1 MTKTVLSQ
9 LKLLMIF
16 FCTVFSITNAYSSDL
31 RWDKV
36 YQVPD
41 DEIWQITWKNPYKDG
56 EVRPLYDLKILS
68 GNYTIPNFKWV
79 QVFEEDSLNE
89 VHFLA
94 TSDRYDAS
102 IEISNGAVFQVA
114 NDLLNFKVKPLPK
127 PSMKQRGV
135 EMLNSIGISELI
147 LIGSVVLNG
156 LIGLL
161 IGWYVGRPLLGLGLG
176 LPLGPIGWVIILLV
190 HLSPKKKTQS
200 TNDPQNPTIS
210 FESYKTEQQKTR
222 PGFSHMTTKEQK
234 QEWIDYLERQ
244 KNEEISKTNSF
255 TVENKS
261 ENKSSSQERMT
272 SVNTTTPAKE
282 DETKPELTID
292 ERLKKIKQLLEDGL
306 ISAEEASTRRSKIL
320 EEI

>member
-1 MTKTVLSQ
+1 MIKLGLSH
-9 LKLLMIF
+9 LKLLLIF
-16 FCTVFSITNAYSSDL
+16 LSAIFSMNNAFSSDL

-36 YQVPD
+36 YQVPN
-41 DEIWQITWKNPYKDG
+41 DEIWEITWKNPYKDG

-68 GNYTIPNFKWV
+68 GNYEIPNFKWI

-89 VHFLA
+89 IHFLA
-94 TSDRYDAS
+94 TSEKHSAS
-102 IEISNGAVFQVA
+102 IKISNGAVFQVA
-114 NDLLNFKVKPLPK
+114 NDLFNFKVKPLPK

-200 TNDPQNPTIS
+200 SNDPQNPTIS

-234 QEWIDYLERQ
+234 QDWTDYLDKQ
-244 KNEEISKTNSF
+244 KLEKISKTNPS
-255 TVENKS
+255 TVEDKNDN
-261 ENKSSSQERMT
+261 EVPFQEKET
-272 SVNTTTPAKE
+272 SVSIKPPANE
-282 DETKPELTID
+282 DQTKPESTID

-306 ISAEEASTRRSKIL
+306 ISEEEASTRRSKIL